1 MTAGKLR
8 RSILSAERGA
18 KGAGAVHISFHP
30 SLAGRVEVKW
40 PMSLQI
46 ATQAGFDAIDIELR
60 EIPHSE
66 RNMARKRLDSLGIK
80 AGVAPLPVEFR
91 ADDASYERDLAG
103 FPEIVHLAKSL
114 GIGVMTRALP
124 PSSEFPMAEISLIM
138 RRRLLPVVE
147 ILERNEMRLALEFI
161 GPLHMRK
168 ARRHEVFWRMG
179 DTLAFIESL
188 GPSVGLLL
196 DSWHWHHV
204 GATRQDIVDAGN
216 RVINVQVA
224 DAADLSPANVRDN
237 ERLLPGQGVIDLPEF
252 LAGLR
257 SIDYGGLVTPEVFGY
272 QGTLEDPI
280 GSARAALRATRDV
293 LSKM

>member
-1 MTAGKLR
+1 
-8 RSILSAERGA
+8 
-18 KGAGAVHISFHP
+18 VHISFHP
-30 SLAGRVEVKW
+30 SLAGGVDVKW
-40 PMSLQI
+40 PMGLQI
-46 ATQAGFDAIDIELR
+46 ANQAGFDAVDIELR
-60 EIPHSE
+60 EIPQSE
-66 RNMARKRLDSLGIK
+66 WDQARNRLESLGIK

-91 ADDASYERDLAG
+91 ADDASYERDLDR

-114 GIGVMTRALP
+114 GIAVMTRALP
-124 PSSEFPMAEISLIM
+124 PSSDLPMDEISLVM

-147 ILERNEMRLALEFI
+147 ILERHEMRLALEFI
-161 GPLHMRK
+161 GPLHMRR

-179 DTLAFIESL
+179 DTLDFIESL

-204 GATRQDIVDAGN
+204 GATKQDIVDAGN

-224 DAADLSPANVRDN
+224 DAADLSPDSVRDN

-257 SIDYGGLVTPEVFGY
+257 SIDYHGLVTPEVFGY
-272 QGTLEDPI
+272 QGNPEDPI
-280 GSARAALRATRDV
+280 DSARAALRATRDV
-293 LSKM
+293 FSKM